1 MVITTVT
8 VIKAV
13 TAVTVLMAAMAV
25 MVIMGAMVKR
35 RAPVNQN
42 LRAKAVVISMRKIL
56 KIRIDTFIYR
66 IRKGKGMEVKT
77 TISFFSFVPRAG
89 LLPILPVTVAP
100 YFSFL

>member
-8 VIKAV
+8 VIMAV

-25 MVIMGAMVKR
+25 MVMMGAMVKR

-56 KIRIDTFIYR
+56 KIRLIPLYIGYG
-66 IRKGKGMEVKT
+66 KGKGMEVKPP
-77 TISFFSFVPRAG
+77 SFFFFVPRAG
-89 LLPILPVTVAP
+89 LPILPVTVSP
-100 YFSFL
+100 CFSLIIR